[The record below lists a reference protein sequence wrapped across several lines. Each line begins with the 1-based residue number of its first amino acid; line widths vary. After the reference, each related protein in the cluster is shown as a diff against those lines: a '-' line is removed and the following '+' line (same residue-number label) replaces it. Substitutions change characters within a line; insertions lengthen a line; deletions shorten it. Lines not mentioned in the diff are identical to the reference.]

1 MSPQQEHLGP
11 ARSASVSGEGRGFAA
26 ADSKK
31 VRPEALPVPTGNPL
45 REIEGR
51 GRRGIWGYGVSAGGS
66 WRSLGILRLGS
77 APGCKGGAARPG
89 KGLWGQRGAARG
101 EPGGFGAGEGAV
113 RGAGVAVGMRGLDG
127 VCGVVLKGSSGS
139 GDGAAGGAMG
149 KGLAGAGGCWV
160 LPHVFWGREKDERL
174 P

>member
-1 MSPQQEHLGP
+1 MACRRGASRGGAPCPWCGRRGGGGGGGGGRMAAMSPQQEHLGP

-31 VRPEALPVPTGNPL
+31 VRPEALPVPTGDPL

-66 WRSLGILRLGS
+66 WRSLGILRVGS

-101 EPGGFGAGEGAV
+101 EPGGV
-113 RGAGVAVGMRGLDG
+113 
-127 VCGVVLKGSSGS
+127 
-139 GDGAAGGAMG
+139 
-149 KGLAGAGGCWV
+149 
-160 LPHVFWGREKDERL
+160 WGRGRGCAGCGGLRGDAWLGWGLRGGLTGELREW
-174 P
+174 